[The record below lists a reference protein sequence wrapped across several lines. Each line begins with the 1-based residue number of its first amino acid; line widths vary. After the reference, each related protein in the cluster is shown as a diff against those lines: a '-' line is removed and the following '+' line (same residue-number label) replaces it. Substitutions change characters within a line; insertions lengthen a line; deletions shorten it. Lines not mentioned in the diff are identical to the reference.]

1 LSKNTFALLTGTVF
15 LIVAVAHALR
25 LVFKWEL
32 IVAGWQ
38 VPMWVSAVAI
48 IAAGYLQLSPF
59 VLQGETGHPIRY
71 FL

>member
-1 LSKNTFALLTGTVF
+1 LSKNTFALLAGTVF
-15 LIVAVAHALR
+15 LIVAVTHALR

-48 IAAGYLQLSPF
+48 IAAGYLAYEGFQMRKRS
-59 VLQGETGHPIRY
+59 
-71 FL
+71 

>member
-1 LSKNTFALLTGTVF
+1 LSKNTFALLAGTVF
-15 LIVAVAHALR
+15 LIVAVTHALR

-48 IAAGYLQLSPF
+48 VAAGYLAYEGFQMRKRS
-59 VLQGETGHPIRY
+59 
-71 FL
+71 

>member
-1 LSKNTFALLTGTVF
+1 LSKNTFALLAGTVF
-15 LIVAVAHALR
+15 LIVAVTHALR

-48 IAAGYLQLSPF
+48 IAAGYLAYEGFQMRKCS
-59 VLQGETGHPIRY
+59 
-71 FL
+71 

>member
-1 LSKNTFALLTGTVF
+1 LSKNTFALLAGTVF

-38 VPMWVSAVAI
+38 VPMWVSTVAI
-48 IAAGYLQLSPF
+48 IAAGYLAYEGFQKRKRS
-59 VLQGETGHPIRY
+59 
-71 FL
+71 